1 MSIDFEKAF
10 DSVEREALVRALK
23 YYRCDPRLI
32 EVVKDIYI

>member
-10 DSVEREALVRALK
+10 DSVKRVALVRALK

-32 EVVKDIYI
+32 QVVMDI